1 MESLPPA
8 LLDFI
13 SMFRPLVRTEVF
25 DSFTYLLCGLLIGEA
40 KHGTV
45 CASVFAPAHYQP
57 QRLSDLF
64 CCHKL
69 SRQALMAQLTQGV
82 LTTLYGSGLPTR
94 LFWLADSTL
103 TERPFVRRVAS
114 VGLFHRAKRVI
125 GRAKHLQGQCYVF
138 AAHLYQTAQKHWASA
153 LVGALLYV
161 KGRSIPRLVG
171 DLAQQLRLPAE
182 VRHVW
187 VVDRG
192 IVSRPLVQSLERL
205 DQYVLGRV
213 RSNQVFYFAPRRQ
226 PKRGRPRSYGQK
238 CRVDKLVKRFPE
250 RLQHQ
255 TTTLKIRGKERT
267 VRVYDAEMLWRGVW
281 PDRPCPVR
289 LIVVVVPGLRL
300 KPWYLLTTD
309 LALTPLEAI
318 QAYGGRQQIE
328 VNFDEV
334 KELGLGHYQGRSG
347 EGVRRWPIFL
357 CIAQTLLK
365 LIATQ
370 ALPLELPSLNWPWY
384 KQENTVGQI
393 RRRLTELCRPRISR
407 DSGSRPYCR
416 GIEKNSVIS
425 ISYSA

>member
-13 SMFRPLVRTEVF
+13 SMFRPLLRTEVF

-45 CASVFAPAHYQP
+45 RASVFAPAHYQP

-82 LTTLYGSGLPTR
+82 LTTLYGGGLPTR

-114 VGLFHRAKRVI
+114 VGLFHRAKRVL

-161 KGRSIPRLVG
+161 QGRSIPRLVG

-192 IVSRPLVQSLERL
+192 IVSRPLVQSVERL

-213 RSNQVFYFAPRRQ
+213 RSNPVFYFAPRRQ
-226 PKRGRPRSYGQK
+226 PRRGRRRSYGQK
-238 CRVDKLVKRFPE
+238 CRVDKLIKRFPE
-250 RLQHQ
+250 RLHHQ
-255 TTTLKIRGKERT
+255 TALLKVRGKART
-267 VRVYDAEMLWRGVW
+267 VRIYDAEMLWRGVW
-281 PDRPCPVR
+281 HDHPCPVR
-289 LIVVVVPGLRL
+289 LIIVLVPGLRL
-300 KPWYLLTTD
+300 KPGYLLTTD
-309 LALTPLEAI
+309 LELTPLEAV

-334 KELGLGHYQGRSG
+334 KEVGLGQYQGRSG
-347 EGVRRWPIFL
+347 EGVRRGPVFL
-357 CIAQTLLK
+357 CIAHALLK
-365 LIATQ
+365 LLATQ
-370 ALPLELPSLNWPWY
+370 ALHIELPSLNGSWY
-384 KQENTVGQI
+384 KQENTVGQV
-393 RRRLTELCRPRISR
+393 RRRLIEACRPRISR
-407 DSGSRPYCR
+407 TKASDPTA
-416 GIEKNSVIS
+416 EKMKK
-425 ISYSA
+425 AA

>member
-13 SMFRPLVRTEVF
+13 SMFRPLLRTEVF

-45 CASVFAPAHYQP
+45 RASVFAPAHYQP

-82 LTTLYGSGLPTR
+82 LTTLYGDGLPTR

-114 VGLFHRAKRVI
+114 VDLFHRAKRVI
-125 GRAKHLQGQCYVF
+125 GRAKHLQGHCYVF
-138 AAHLYQTAQKHWASA
+138 AAHLYQTAHKHWASA
-153 LVGALLYV
+153 LVGALVYV

-226 PKRGRPRSYGQK
+226 PRRGRRRSYGQK
-238 CRVDKLVKRFPE
+238 CRVDKLIKRFPE
-250 RLQHQ
+250 RLHHQ
-255 TTTLKIRGKERT
+255 TALLKVPGKART
-267 VRVYDAEMLWRGVW
+267 VRIYDAEMLWRGVW
-281 PDRPCPVR
+281 HDHPCPVR
-289 LIVVVVPGLRL
+289 LIIVLVPGLRL

-309 LALTPLEAI
+309 LDLTPLEAV
-318 QAYGGRQQIE
+318 QAYGGRPQIE

-334 KELGLGHYQGRSG
+334 KELGLGQYQGRSG
-347 EGVRRWPIFL
+347 EGVRRWPVFL
-357 CIAQTLLK
+357 CIAHALLK
-365 LIATQ
+365 LLATQ
-370 ALPLELPSLNWPWY
+370 ALHIELPSLNWSWY
-384 KQENTVGQI
+384 KQENTVGQV
-393 RRRLTELCRPRISR
+393 RRRLIEACRPRISR
-407 DSGSRPYCR
+407 TKASDPTA
-416 GIEKNSVIS
+416 EKMKK
-425 ISYSA
+425 AA

>member
-1 MESLPPA
+1 MDSLPPV

-13 SMFRPLVRTEVF
+13 SMFRPLMRAEVF

-45 CASVFAPAHYQP
+45 RASVFAPSDYQP

-64 CCHKL
+64 RCHKL
-69 SRQALMAQLTQGV
+69 SRQALMARLTQGV
-82 LTTLYGSGLPTR
+82 LTTLYAGGLPTR

-103 TERPFVRRVAS
+103 TEKPFARRVAS
-114 VGLFHRAKRVI
+114 VGLFHRAKRLV
-125 GRAKHLQGQCYVF
+125 GRTKHLQGQCYVF
-138 AAHLYQTAQKHWASA
+138 AAHLYQTTHKHWASA

-171 DLAQQLRLPAE
+171 DLAQQLRLPAQ

-192 IVSRPLVQSLERL
+192 IISRPLVQSLGRL

-213 RSNQVFYFAPRRQ
+213 RSNQVFLFAPRRQ
-226 PKRGRPRSYGQK
+226 RQRGRHRIYGQK
-238 CRVDKLVKRFPE
+238 CRVDKLTKRFPE
-250 RLQHQ
+250 RLRHQ
-255 TTTLKIRGKERT
+255 TATLKVRGKVRT
-267 VRVYDAEMLWRGVW
+267 GRVYDVEMLWRGVW

-309 LALTPLEAI
+309 LALTPLEAV
-318 QAYGGRQQIE
+318 QAYSGRQQIE

-347 EGVRRWPIFL
+347 EGVRRWPVFL
-357 CIAQTLLK
+357 CIAQTLLE

-407 DSGSRPYCR
+407 TKAADPTA
-416 GIEKNSVIS
+416 EELKK
-425 ISYSA
+425 AA

>member
-13 SMFRPLVRTEVF
+13 SMFRPLLRAEVF

-45 CASVFAPAHYQP
+45 RASVFAPPEYQP

-82 LTTLYGSGLPTR
+82 LITLYGGGLPAR

-103 TERPFVRRVAS
+103 TEKPFARRVAS
-114 VGLFHRAKRVI
+114 VGLFHRAKRIV
-125 GRAKHLQGQCYVF
+125 GRAKHLQGHCYVF
-138 AAHLYQTAQKHWASA
+138 AAHVYQTAHKHWASA

-192 IVSRPLVQSLERL
+192 IVSRPLVQSLDRL
-205 DQYVLGRV
+205 DQYTLG
-213 RSNQVFYFAPRRQ
+213 
-226 PKRGRPRSYGQK
+226 
-238 CRVDKLVKRFPE
+238 
-250 RLQHQ
+250 
-255 TTTLKIRGKERT
+255 
-267 VRVYDAEMLWRGVW
+267 
-281 PDRPCPVR
+281 PVR
-289 LIVVVVPGLRL
+289 LIIVVVPGLRL

-309 LALTPLEAI
+309 LELTPLEAV

-347 EGVRRWPIFL
+347 EGVRRWPVFL
-357 CIAQTLLK
+357 CIAHAILK
-365 LIATQ
+365 LLATQ
-370 ALPLELPSLNWPWY
+370 VLH
-384 KQENTVGQI
+384 I
-393 RRRLTELCRPRISR
+393 
-407 DSGSRPYCR
+407 
-416 GIEKNSVIS
+416 
-425 ISYSA
+425 

>member
-1 MESLPPA
+1 MDSLPPV

-13 SMFRPLVRTEVF
+13 SVFRPLMRAEVF

-45 CASVFAPAHYQP
+45 RASVFAPAAYQP

-64 CCHKL
+64 CRYKL
-69 SRQALMAQLTQGV
+69 SRQALMAQLTEQV
-82 LTTLYGSGLPTR
+82 LTVLYPSGLPAR

-103 TERPFVRRVAS
+103 TEKPFVRRVAS
-114 VGLFHRAKRVI
+114 VDLFHRAKRIV

-138 AAHLYQTAQKHWASA
+138 AAHLYQTAQRQWASA

-161 KGRSIPRLVG
+161 KGRSIPQVVG
-171 DLAQQLRLPAE
+171 NLAQQVRLPAL
-182 VRHVW
+182 VRQVW

-192 IVSRPLVQSLERL
+192 IASRPLVQSLDRL
-205 DQYVLGRV
+205 GQYILGRV

-309 LALTPLEAI
+309 LALAPVEAV
-318 QAYGGRQQIE
+318 QAYSGRQQIE

-357 CIAQTLLK
+357 CIVQTLLK

-370 ALPLELPSLNWPWY
+370 ALPVELPSLNWSWDRL
-384 KQENTVGQI
+384 ENTIGQV

-407 DSGSRPYCR
+407 TKAADPTA
-416 GIEKNSVIS
+416 EELKK
-425 ISYSA
+425 AA

>member
-1 MESLPPA
+1 MDSLPPV
-8 LLDFI
+8 LLDF
-13 SMFRPLVRTEVF
+13 SLVFRPLMRAEVF
-25 DSFTYLLCGLLIGEA
+25 DSFTYLLCGLLIDEA

-45 CASVFAPAHYQP
+45 RASVFAPADYQP

-64 CCHKL
+64 CRHQL
-69 SRQALMAQLTQGV
+69 SRPALRAQLTERV
-82 LTTLYGSGLPTR
+82 LTTLYPAGLPER

-103 TERPFVRRVAS
+103 TEKPFVRRVAS
-114 VGLFHRAKRVI
+114 VELFHRAKRVI
-125 GRAKHLQGQCYVF
+125 GRAKHLQGHGYVF
-138 AAHLYQTAQKHWASA
+138 AAHLSQPAQKYWASVP
-153 LVGALLYV
+153 VGALLYV
-161 KGRSIPRLVG
+161 KGRSIPQWVG
-171 DLAQQLRLPAE
+171 DLAQQLRLPAL

-192 IVSRPLVQSLERL
+192 IASRPLVDSSDRL
-205 DQYVLGRV
+205 GQYVLGRV

-226 PKRGRPRSYGQK
+226 PCRGRRRTYGQK
-238 CRVDKLVKRFPE
+238 CRVDQWVKRFPE

-267 VRVYDAEMLWRGVW
+267 VHVYDAEMLWRGVW

-309 LALTPLEAI
+309 LALAPVEAV
-318 QAYGGRQQIE
+318 QAYSGRQQIE

-357 CIAQTLLK
+357 CIVQTLLK

-370 ALPLELPSLNWPWY
+370 ALPVELPSLNWSWY
-384 KQENTVGQI
+384 RLENTVGQV
-393 RRRLTELCRPRISR
+393 RRRLIEACCPRISR
-407 DSGSRPYCR
+407 DSSFRP
-416 GIEKNSVIS
+416 N
-425 ISYSA
+425 

>member
-1 MESLPPA
+1 MDSLPPA
-8 LLDFI
+8 LLEFI
-13 SMFRPLVRTEVF
+13 SAFRPLMRAEVF

-45 CASVFAPAHYQP
+45 RASVFAPADYQP

-64 CCHKL
+64 CRHKL
-69 SRQALMAQLTQGV
+69 SRQALMAQLTERVLIILYPAGV
-82 LTTLYGSGLPTR
+82 PER

-103 TERPFVRRVAS
+103 TEKPFVRRVAS
-114 VGLFHRAKRVI
+114 VELFHRAKHLV

-138 AAHLYQTAQKHWASA
+138 AAHLYQTAHKHWASV

-161 KGRSIPRLVG
+161 KGRSIPQLVG
-171 DLAQQLRLPAE
+171 GLAQQLRLPAL

-192 IVSRPLVQSLERL
+192 IASRPLVHSLDRL
-205 DQYVLGRV
+205 GQYVLGRV

-226 PKRGRPRSYGQK
+226 SKRGRPRSYGQK
-238 CRVDKLVKRFPE
+238 CRVDKLVKRTPW

-255 TTTLKIRGKERT
+255 STTLKIRGKERT

-309 LALTPLEAI
+309 LALTSVEAV
-318 QAYGGRQQIE
+318 QAYSGRQQIE
-328 VNFDEV
+328 VNFDEP

-357 CIAQTLLK
+357 CVVQTLLK

-370 ALPLELPSLNWPWY
+370 ALPVELPSLNGSWY
-384 KQENTVGQI
+384 RLENTVGQV
-393 RRRLTELCRPRISR
+393 RRRLIEACCPRISR
-407 DSGSRPYCR
+407 TKASDPTE
-416 GIEKNSVIS
+416 EKLKK
-425 ISYSA
+425 AA

>member
-1 MESLPPA
+1 
-8 LLDFI
+8 
-13 SMFRPLVRTEVF
+13 MFRPLLRAEVF

-45 CASVFAPAHYQP
+45 RASVFAPPEYQP

-82 LTTLYGSGLPTR
+82 LTTLYGGGLPAR

-103 TERPFVRRVAS
+103 TEKPFARRVAS
-114 VGLFHRAKRVI
+114 VGLFHRAKRIV
-125 GRAKHLQGQCYVF
+125 GRAKHLQGHCYVF
-138 AAHLYQTAQKHWASA
+138 AAHVYQTAHKHWASA

-192 IVSRPLVQSLERL
+192 IVSRPLVQSLDRL
-205 DQYVLGRV
+205 GQYVVGRV

-226 PKRGRPRSYGQK
+226 PCRGRRRTYGQK

-255 TTTLKIRGKERT
+255 TTTLRIRGKERT
-267 VRVYDAEMLWRGVW
+267 VRVYDAEMLGRGVW

-309 LALTPLEAI
+309 LALAPVEAV
-318 QAYGGRQQIE
+318 QAYSGRQQIE

-334 KELGLGHYQGRSG
+334 KELGLRHYPGRSG
-347 EGVRRWPIFL
+347 EGVCRWPIFL
-357 CIAQTLLK
+357 CTAYTLLK
-365 LIATQ
+365 LLATK
-370 ALPLELPSLNWPWY
+370 ALPLKLPSLNWSWY
-384 KQENTVGQI
+384 KRETTVGQV
-393 RRRLTELCRPRISR
+393 RRRLIEACRPHISHAKAS
-407 DSGSRPYCR
+407 DPTV
-416 GIEKNSVIS
+416 EKMKK
-425 ISYSA
+425 AA

>member
-1 MESLPPA
+1 MDSLPPA
-8 LLDFI
+8 LLEFI
-13 SMFRPLVRTEVF
+13 SAFRPLMRAEVF

-45 CASVFAPAHYQP
+45 RASVFAPADYQP

-64 CCHKL
+64 CRHKL
-69 SRQALMAQLTQGV
+69 SRQALMAQLTERVLIILYPAGV
-82 LTTLYGSGLPTR
+82 PER

-103 TERPFVRRVAS
+103 TEKPFVRRVAS
-114 VGLFHRAKRVI
+114 VELFHRAKHLV

-138 AAHLYQTAQKHWASA
+138 AAHLYQTAHKHWASV

-161 KGRSIPRLVG
+161 KGRSIPQLVG
-171 DLAQQLRLPAE
+171 GLAQQLRLPAL

-192 IVSRPLVQSLERL
+192 IASRPLVQSLDRL
-205 DQYVLGRV
+205 GQYVLGRV

-226 PKRGRPRSYGQK
+226 SKRGRPRSYGQK
-238 CRVDKLVKRFPE
+238 CRVDKLVKRTPS

-309 LALTPLEAI
+309 LALTSVEAV
-318 QAYGGRQQIE
+318 QAYSGRQQIE
-328 VNFDEV
+328 VNFDEA

-357 CIAQTLLK
+357 CVVQTLLK
-365 LIATQ
+365 LIATHV
-370 ALPLELPSLNWPWY
+370 LPVELPTLNWSWY
-384 KQENTVGQI
+384 RLENTVGQV
-393 RRRLTELCRPRISR
+393 RRRLIEACCPRISR
-407 DSGSRPYCR
+407 TKASDPTE
-416 GIEKNSVIS
+416 EKLKK
-425 ISYSA
+425 AA

>member
-1 MESLPPA
+1 MDSLPPVP
-8 LLDFI
+8 LDFI
-13 SMFRPLVRTEVF
+13 SVFRPLMRAEVF

-45 CASVFAPAHYQP
+45 RASVFAPPEYQP

-82 LTTLYGSGLPTR
+82 LTTLYGGGLPAR

-103 TERPFVRRVAS
+103 TEKPFARRVAS
-114 VGLFHRAKRVI
+114 VGLFHRAKRIV
-125 GRAKHLQGQCYVF
+125 GRAKHLQGHCYVF
-138 AAHLYQTAQKHWASA
+138 AAHVYQTAHKHWASA

-171 DLAQQLRLPAE
+171 
-182 VRHVW
+182 
-187 VVDRG
+187 RG
-192 IVSRPLVQSLERL
+192 IVSRPLVQSLDRL
-205 DQYVLGRV
+205 DQYTLGRV

-226 PKRGRPRSYGQK
+226 PQRGRRRIYGQK
-238 CRVDKLVKRFPE
+238 CRVDKLIKRFPE
-250 RLQHQ
+250 RLRHQ
-255 TTTLKIRGKERT
+255 TATLKVRGKART
-267 VRVYDAEMLWRGVW
+267 VHIYDAEMLWRGVW
-281 PDRPCPVR
+281 HDRPCPVR
-289 LIVVVVPGLRL
+289 LIIVVVPGLRL

-309 LALTPLEAI
+309 LELTPLEAV

-347 EGVRRWPIFL
+347 EGVRRWPVFL
-357 CIAQTLLK
+357 CIVQTLLK

-370 ALPLELPSLNWPWY
+370 ALPLELPALNWPWY
-384 KQENTVGQI
+384 KQGNTVGQI

-407 DSGSRPYCR
+407 TKAADPTA
-416 GIEKNSVIS
+416 EELKKV
-425 ISYSA
+425 A